1 MRFIGSVIEKLRRH
15 PKRVVFPEGEEL
27 RILEAINY
35 HKLYPGVGRHLPG
48 EEP

>member
-35 HKLYPGVGRHLPG
+35 HKLYPGADTRLSGD
-48 EEP
+48 EP